1 MLFTVWGGKN
11 IYTYIYI
18 FAPPPSS
25 PNERTLNQKK
35 IKQKNISTKK
45 NQREIIDFMPCIAQI
60 SRHVFCGPWWR
71 PFLDLKNHKSIS
83 QLLFVRISRDTSAEP
98 RIYCF
103 LQQLVVY
110 CPWRHERHGW
120 PEVPYHQV
128 FNVNRNVMKLLING
142 IFDGNGCFLGPDS
155 TLFFFKTLDTSFLQ
169 SVSIENR

>member
-1 MLFTVWGGKN
+1 MLFTVWGGGAK
-11 IYTYIYI
+11 YIYI
-18 FAPPPSS
+18 CCS
-25 PNERTLNQKK
+25 PLLTKWTDPKPKKLNKK
-35 IKQKNISTKK
+35 ISPPKKKN